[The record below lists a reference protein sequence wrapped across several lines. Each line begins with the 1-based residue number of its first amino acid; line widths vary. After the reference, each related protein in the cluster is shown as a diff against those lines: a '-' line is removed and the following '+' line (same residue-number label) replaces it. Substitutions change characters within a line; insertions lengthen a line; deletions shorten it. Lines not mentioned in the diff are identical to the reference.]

1 MYTYYKEV
9 KVEEHM
15 LYAGE
20 IANLFKI
27 ETINGLPATNLV
39 SAVLKEYIET
49 LDDYEQVFYINSH
62 GYKNK
67 VYPASIYGEA
77 MAAFMTCVINKYP
90 NEDLYL
96 DNEKIFELKIADK
109 NYKFRL
115 YREI

>member
-39 SAVLKEYIET
+39 SAVLKDYIES
-49 LDDYEQVFYINSH
+49 LDDYEQIFYINSH

-67 VYPASIYGEA
+67 VYPVSIYGEA

-96 DNEKIFELKIADK
+96 DNERILKK
-109 NYKFRL
+109 KKKENV
-115 YREI
+115 